1 MRDALNSG
9 RLLWIGFLFI
19 IISLTGSMWVMPQV
33 VPATLG
39 LFFVC
44 GVNIA
49 FPILL
54 VNRKS
59 DKNIENPIFLFF
71 TML

>member
-1 MRDALNSG
+1 ML
-9 RLLWIGFLFI
+9 
-19 IISLTGSMWVMPQV
+19 QV
-33 VPATLG
+33 VAATLG
-39 LFFVC
+39 HFVVC
-44 GVNIA
+44 EVNIA

-59 DKNIENPIFLFF
+59 DKNIEKPIFLFF

>member
-1 MRDALNSG
+1 
-9 RLLWIGFLFI
+9 
-19 IISLTGSMWVMPQV
+19 MPQV
-33 VPATLG
+33 VTATLG

-44 GVNIA
+44 EVNIA

-59 DKNIENPIFLFF
+59 DKNIEKPIFLFF
-71 TML
+71 TMF